1 MTILCIIVVHALYL
15 LSNIKVVRWK
25 YQIYIKRSK
34 KDHNGN
40 VLECASLGKGPI
52 PRFMYTAHRVA
63 PEKLKLSTYN
73 GNCSLCKQ
81 HLFSL

>member
-1 MTILCIIVVHALYL
+1 MAILCITIVHVLYI
-15 LSNIKVVRWK
+15 LSNIKIVRWK

-52 PRFMYTAHRVA
+52 PGFIHAAHRVA
-63 PEKLKLSTYN
+63 PEKEKSVQI
-73 GNCSLCKQ
+73 K
-81 HLFSL
+81 